1 MSTLKVFLGNEDSPD
16 AVHEFKKDVKST
28 IEDPESPI
36 QPEDE
41 YVGDFE
47 EISTLRQGLHQRHIQ
62 MIALAGTI
70 GTGLFLSSGRA
81 ISRSGPLGAF
91 LGYLVMGCVAG
102 TVTLAMGEMGTL
114 IPLNGGIVRYAEYFV
129 DPALAFA
136 NGYNVVYSYLV
147 SIPAEIVAAAVLVQF
162 WSDLNSAI
170 WITIFGL
177 LMLCTALVFVRVYGE
192 LEFAF
197 SMMKILLIIGVN
209 IMALVITCGG
219 GPDHKSIGFEYWRNP
234 GPFVQY
240 LEIGGALGRFLGVW
254 TSLNSA
260 LYAYSG
266 IETITVAAGETKSP
280 RQAIPQATKRIFFRI
295 LIFYVISIFMIG
307 LVVPSNE
314 PKLSSSSGT
323 ASQSPFVIAAT
334 LAGIKVVPSI
344 INAVIITS
352 AWSSGNSNMLG
363 GSRVLF
369 GLAMNGQAPKF
380 FTRLNRFSVPWIA
393 ISLYGLFMCLGYMSL
408 SSTANTVFDW
418 LQDLVSITTLTNW
431 LTILVTYLRFYYG
444 CKKQGIS
451 RKSLPWATPL
461 QPYISWAS
469 LFMLT
474 ILLIT
479 GGYSTFIK
487 GHWDNEGFVSS
498 YINIPLF
505 LILYF
510 AYKFVRKTKIVPLED
525 IPIQPF
531 IDIANRNPEPQLK
544 RKEGLHRLNVLW
556 N

>member
-1 MSTLKVFLGNEDSPD
+1 MSSINRSIEGNPNEI
-16 AVHEFKKDVKST
+16 VHKSGL
-28 IEDPESPI
+28 
-36 QPEDE
+36 DE
-41 YVGDFE
+41 KATPHNIMAPVPLADEATGEFE
-47 EISTLRQGLHQRHIQ
+47 EVESARKGLHQRHIQ

-70 GTGLFLSSGRA
+70 GTGLFLGSGRA
-81 ISRSGPLGAF
+81 IARSGPLGAF
-91 LGYLVMGCVAG
+91 LGYSIMGGVAG
-102 TVTLAMGEMGTL
+102 AVTLAIGEMGTL
-114 IPLNGGIVRYAEYFV
+114 MPLSGGIVRYAEYFV

-136 NGYNVVYSYLV
+136 NGYNLVYSYLV

-192 LEFAF
+192 LEFSFA
-197 SMMKILLIIGVN
+197 MLKIMLIIGLN

-219 GPDHKSIGFEYWRNP
+219 GPNHESIGFRYWRNP

-240 LEIGGALGRFLGVW
+240 LGISGSLGRFLGVW
-254 TSLNSA
+254 TSLNNA

-266 IETITVAAGETKSP
+266 IEAITVAAGETKSP
-280 RQAIPQATKRIFFRI
+280 RQAIPQAAKRIFIRI
-295 LIFYVISIFMIG
+295 LIFYVVSIFMVG
-307 LVVPSNE
+307 LVVPSND
-314 PKLSSSSGT
+314 PNLGHSSGT
-323 ASQSPFVIAAT
+323 ASTSPFVVAAT
-334 LAGIKVVPSI
+334 RAGIKVVPSI
-344 INAVIITS
+344 INAVVVTS
-352 AWSSGNSNMLG
+352 AWSSGNSSVLG
-363 GSRVLF
+363 GSRVLV
-369 GLAMNGQAPKF
+369 GLARQGRAPKF

-408 SSTANTVFDW
+408 SATASTVFDW

-431 LTILVTYLRFYYG
+431 ITILITYLRFYYG

-451 RKSLPWATPL
+451 RKSLPWAAPL

-469 LFMLT
+469 LVILSL
-474 ILLIT
+474 LLIT

-487 GHWDNEGFVSS
+487 GHWDNETFVSS

-510 AYKFVRKTKIVPLED
+510 TYKFVCKTKIVPLED

-531 IDIANRNPEPQLK
+531 IDIANRSIEPPQKPK
-544 RKEGLHRLNVLW
+544 RGLAKLNILW
-556 N
+556 G

>member
-1 MSTLKVFLGNEDSPD
+1 
-16 AVHEFKKDVKST
+16 
-28 IEDPESPI
+28 
-36 QPEDE
+36 
-41 YVGDFE
+41 
-47 EISTLRQGLHQRHIQ
+47 
-62 MIALAGTI
+62 
-70 GTGLFLSSGRA
+70 
-81 ISRSGPLGAF
+81 
-91 LGYLVMGCVAG
+91 
-102 TVTLAMGEMGTL
+102 
-114 IPLNGGIVRYAEYFV
+114 
-129 DPALAFA
+129 
-136 NGYNVVYSYLV
+136 
-147 SIPAEIVAAAVLVQF
+147 
-162 WSDLNSAI
+162 
-170 WITIFGL
+170 
-177 LMLCTALVFVRVYGE
+177 
-192 LEFAF
+192 
-197 SMMKILLIIGVN
+197 
-209 IMALVITCGG
+209 
-219 GPDHKSIGFEYWRNP
+219 
-234 GPFVQY
+234 
-240 LEIGGALGRFLGVW
+240 
-254 TSLNSA
+254 
-260 LYAYSG
+260 
-266 IETITVAAGETKSP
+266 
-280 RQAIPQATKRIFFRI
+280 
-295 LIFYVISIFMIG
+295 MIG

-314 PKLSSSSGT
+314 SRLSNSSGT

-344 INAVIITS
+344 INAVIIMS
-352 AWSSGNSNMLG
+352 AWSSGNSNVLG

-380 FTRLNRFSVPWIA
+380 FTRLSRFSVPWIA

-544 RKEGLHRLNVLW
+544 RKKGLRRLNILW